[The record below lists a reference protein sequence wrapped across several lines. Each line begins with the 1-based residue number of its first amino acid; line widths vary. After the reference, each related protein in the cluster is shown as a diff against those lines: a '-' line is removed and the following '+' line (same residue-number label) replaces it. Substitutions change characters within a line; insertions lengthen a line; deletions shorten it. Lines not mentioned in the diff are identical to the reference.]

1 MNALWYGLLAN
12 LAVVAIFVMAWT
24 HLRDYLTFLKPR
36 GEALAFGAHMG
47 LAAVCAMSVPVEL
60 APGVIFDLRPTIA
73 SLAAFF
79 GGPMAALVFGLIAAS
94 YRLWLGGAGAVS
106 GVLGLLVP
114 LGIGLLGH
122 LALREREI
130 KAWHIMVLAVTTIA
144 TTVIGIMALA
154 SPFRQVAFTTI
165 ALPRGTIL
173 FVATMASGLALLQ
186 DKRRRAAEVQN
197 RMFRRVIDSLPDGLN
212 VKDREGRFLAANP
225 AAATMLAVSGPQKL
239 IGRSYRDFY
248 PPEVAEEIAAFEQ
261 AALVADEPTI
271 RDHDVVTPD
280 GVSRR
285 LSTLKVQLRSPS
297 GEAIG
302 IITHN
307 RDVTDRRV
315 LELKLEQSR
324 QQLEFALTHMSDG
337 VAVFDAEGRL
347 SYCNEQYRTAFPL
360 TGDIR
365 VPGAKIGDILRAV
378 VERDEQTIPGEP
390 EAWIEAIS
398 AQLFETAEEEVH
410 LTDGRW
416 LRVSTRPTESGTA
429 MVVVS
434 DITRF
439 KLTETDL
446 MRLNDRL
453 RREASTDPLT
463 GLMNRR
469 AMDEALAAEI
479 ALSLRNDQPI
489 SVILLDIDL
498 FKPFNDRYGHQAGDE
513 CLKTISQCF
522 RDVFR
527 RAGDIVARYGG
538 EEFLA
543 ILPNTDEDGA
553 YHLAN
558 AFRAR
563 LNGLALPHQD
573 SPRGIVTASL
583 GIATYGRGVEL
594 RRASDLVARADEAL
608 YGAKRAGRDRIN
620 GWHRRM
626 GERRRGG
633 HVADLDA

>member
-24 HLRDYLTFLKPR
+24 HLRDYLNFLKPR
-36 GEALAFGAHMG
+36 AEALAFGTHMG
-47 LAAVCAMSVPVEL
+47 IAAIFAMSVPVEL

-73 SLAAFF
+73 SLASFF
-79 GGPMAALVFGLIAAS
+79 GGPMAALVFGVIAAS
-94 YRLWLGGAGAVS
+94 YRLWLGGAGAIS
-106 GVLGLLVP
+106 GVIGLLVP
-114 LGIGLLGH
+114 LGVGLLGH
-122 LALREREI
+122 FLLRNRET
-130 KAWHIMVLAVTTIA
+130 KVWHIAVLAA
-144 TTVIGIMALA
+144 TTVTTTLIGITALA
-154 SPFRQVAFTTI
+154 SPFRQAALTAI
-165 ALPRGTIL
+165 ALPRGLIL
-173 FVATMASGLALLQ
+173 IVATIISGLALLQ
-186 DKRRRAAEVQN
+186 DKRRRAAEQQN
-197 RMFRRVIDSLPDGLN
+197 RMYRTIIETLPDSLN
-212 VKDREGRFLAANP
+212 VKDIDGHFLAANP
-225 AAATMLAVSGPQKL
+225 ASAKMLGVASPDVL
-239 IGRSYRDFY
+239 IGRSFRDFY
-248 PPEVAEEIAAFEQ
+248 PPETADDIAASER
-261 AALVADEPTI
+261 AALLSDRPAVI
-271 RDHDVVTPD
+271 DHDVVTAD
-280 GVSRR
+280 GVTRR
-285 LSTLKVQLRSPS
+285 LATLKVPLRDAAGSL
-297 GEAIG
+297 IG

-307 RDVTDRRV
+307 RDVSDRHG

-337 VAVFDAEGRL
+337 VAMFDAEGRL
-347 SYCNEQYRTAFPL
+347 SYCNEQYRKAFPL
-360 TGDIR
+360 TGHLR
-365 VPGAKIGDILRAV
+365 VPGTPIRTILRAV
-378 VERDEQTIPGEP
+378 IEKDEQTIPGDP
-390 EAWIEAIS
+390 ANWIEAI
-398 AQLFETAEEEVH
+398 AGQLFANAEEEVH
-410 LTDGRW
+410 MTDGRW
-416 LRVSTRPTESGTA
+416 LRISTRPTDSGTA
-429 MVVVS
+429 MVVVT
-434 DITRF
+434 DITQF

-446 MRLNDRL
+446 MRVNDRL
-453 RREASTDPLT
+453 RREASTDALT

-479 ALSLRNDQPI
+479 ALSIRNDQPI

-527 RAGDIVARYGG
+527 RSGDIVARYGG

-543 ILPNTDEDGA
+543 ILPDTDEDGA

-563 LNGLALPHQD
+563 LNGVALPHQD

-583 GIATYGRGVEL
+583 GIATYGRGDEL

-633 HVADLDA
+633 HVADIDA